1 MPSEISQ
8 IMDTRANMYNLLSR
22 VFRKEVDAE
31 FLDELM
37 HIRYPQHTGNELA
50 DISYRF
56 IHRYLCNAR
65 EATLDELAVD
75 YARIFLGLG
84 SLDAHAAYP
93 FESVY
98 TSEKGLL
105 MQDARDNVLAVYHA
119 NGVVKD
125 KSWKEPEDHLAAE
138 LEFMKIMS
146 LRCRDLLDDEKEEE
160 ARANVEVQHD
170 FLVNHVLK
178 WTEKFFEDVPLYA
191 STDFYSAFAEL
202 TRTYLADD
210 RLLLEELLDSTSNE
224 DEGED
229 GESASEEKDAEG
241 NQVAEEANRAIEDA
255 SKEKLAPAEGAD
267 AAEGAKERDTDAQA

>member
-8 IMDTRANMYNLLSR
+8 IMDTRANMFNLLSR

-37 HIRYPQHTGNELA
+37 HVRYPQHTGNELA
-50 DISYRF
+50 DISYRY

-105 MQDARDNVLAVYHA
+105 MQDARDKVLAFYRA
-119 NGVVKD
+119 NDVVKD

-146 LRCRDLLDDEKEEE
+146 LRCRDLLDNGKEEE
-160 ARANVEVQHD
+160 ARANVEVQRD
-170 FLVNHVLK
+170 FLVNHLMN
-178 WTEKFFEDVPLYA
+178 WTEKFFDDIPLYA
-191 STDFYSAFAEL
+191 STDFYSAFSEL

-210 RLLLEELLDSTSNE
+210 LALLNEMLEGAPDEECESADEDSETPDKATE
-224 DEGED
+224 EIP
-229 GESASEEKDAEG
+229 GESAAS
-241 NQVAEEANRAIEDA
+241 AEECDE
-255 SKEKLAPAEGAD
+255 AD
-267 AAEGAKERDTDAQA
+267 VEERDGNA

>member
-8 IMDTRANMYNLLSR
+8 IMDTRANMFNLLSR

-37 HIRYPQHTGNELA
+37 HVRYPQNTGNDLA

-93 FESVY
+93 YESVY

-105 MQDARDNVLAVYHA
+105 MQDARDKVLAVYHA
-119 NGVVKD
+119 NGIVKD
-125 KSWKEPEDHLAAE
+125 KSWKDPEDHIAAE

-146 LRCRDLLDDEKEEE
+146 IRCRDLLDEEKEDE
-160 ARANVEVQHD
+160 AYANVEAQRD
-170 FLVNHVLK
+170 FLIEHLLK
-178 WTEKFFEDVPLYA
+178 WTAKFFDDIPLYA
-191 STDFYSAFAEL
+191 ATDFYSAFAEL

-210 RLLLEELLDSTSNE
+210 LSLLEELLDSTYDQDE
-224 DEGED
+224 DEDRE
-229 GESASEEKDAEG
+229 ASEEASGDDADDVEH
-241 NQVAEEANRAIEDA
+241 AKEANSEED
-255 SKEKLAPAEGAD
+255 SS
-267 AAEGAKERDTDAQA
+267 DAQA